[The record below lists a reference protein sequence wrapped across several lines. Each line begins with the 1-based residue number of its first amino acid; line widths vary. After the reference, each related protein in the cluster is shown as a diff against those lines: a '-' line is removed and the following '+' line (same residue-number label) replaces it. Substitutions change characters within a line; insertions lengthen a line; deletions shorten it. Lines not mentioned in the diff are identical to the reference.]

1 MPNFRGLDQTVSS
14 FKSKGWTL
22 VLVNKVDPASIAIDQ
37 LKSDSV
43 IMDHV
48 GDRSAFGNTNVTG
61 DDPATEPR
69 WDQVSVLHP
78 RPANHPRGLV
88 TQMTNDKRVFSLR
101 DGEWIRQRCEFD
113 SKSTGSKDAGVP
125 IRDVGKAVNENSH
138 GP

>member
-1 MPNFRGLDQTVSS
+1 MVNGREVFRGNGDFHDFNIVRGVQDTVPNFRGLDQTVSS

-88 TQMTNDKRVFSLR
+88 T
-101 DGEWIRQRCEFD
+101 
-113 SKSTGSKDAGVP
+113 
-125 IRDVGKAVNENSH
+125 
-138 GP
+138 